1 MIDITGVTV
10 STILGT
16 ISGIVIGLLPGM
28 GVSTAT
34 LLLAPLLVQFNPMYG
49 LIFFVALLVTSQ
61 YTGTITSLIYGVP
74 GELSSY
80 PVINERKHL
89 LDKTTDVLQQSA
101 LGSLIG
107 ATVAMIAFVALMYL
121 ADLWIN
127 LYNYKVFGWVILL
140 TVISVIMFGSQT
152 NKALTNMVLFISG
165 YFLSKIGYNQNSMV
179 EWGTF
184 GFTSLLNGVPLMAL
198 AFGLVVIPNLINGT
212 RHSVISQAVD
222 DLTQSY
228 TRLAAIIRGCILGII
243 GGLVPGVTYMVST
256 QMSYVTEQRLSK
268 TDAVSRVVGPSTAD
282 NAGAVSSLYTLFWL
296 GIPITLGEAVVVW
309 LFDKNNQP
317 LTWGLLNQHMQ
328 LPLGKLTY
336 FEIIMS
342 AFFVANMTAY
352 LLSGPGRTMAK
363 KLARHLLT
371 PQASYVIFTLTVCS
385 LYFAAAE
392 SRSQLI
398 FLITLII
405 SSVVSLVLRRIDWM
419 PVIIGFILQDII
431 EGILYKLNILTF

>member
-1 MIDITGVTV
+1 MIDITGVAV

-16 ISGIVIGLLPGM
+16 LSGITVGLLPGL

-34 LLLAPLLVQFNPMYG
+34 LLLAPLLVQFNPIYG

-61 YTGTITSLIYGVP
+61 YTGTITALIYGVP

-89 LDKTTDVLQQSA
+89 LDKASDVLQQSA
-101 LGSLIG
+101 LGSFVG
-107 ATVAMIAFVALMYL
+107 ATVAMTVFVFLMYL
-121 ADLWIN
+121 ADLWIK

-152 NKALTNMVLFISG
+152 NKVLTNLVLFTCG
-165 YFLSKIGYNQNSMV
+165 YFLSKIGYNANLAV

-198 AFGLVVIPNLINGT
+198 AFGLVVIPNISIGA
-212 RHSVISQAVD
+212 RYPVISQAVD
-222 DLTQSY
+222 DLTRSY
-228 TRLAAIIRGCILGII
+228 TRWAAIIRGSILGIV

-256 QMSYVTEQRLSK
+256 QMSYVTEQRLSR
-268 TDAVSRVVGPSTAD
+268 TDAVCRVVAPSTAD

-309 LFDKNNQP
+309 LFDKSNQP
-317 LTWGLLNQHMQ
+317 LTWSSLNQHM
-328 LPLGKLTY
+328 LTPLGNLTY
-336 FEIIMS
+336 FEIILC
-342 AFFVANMTAY
+342 AFFTANLAAY
-352 LLSGPGRTMAK
+352 LLTGPYRTLSK

-371 PQASYVIFTLTVCS
+371 PFAGYVILTIAICS

-405 SSVVSLVLRRIDWM
+405 SSAVSLVLRRIDWM
-419 PVIIGFILQDII
+419 PLIIGFILQDII
-431 EGILYKLNILTF
+431 EGILYKLNILIF